1 MLKFKSR
8 YFYITGIIF
17 LIEILIAVF
26 LKKGI
31 IRYYIG
37 DFLVVILIYS
47 FLRSFFNLRVSTT
60 AFMVLAFSYTVEI
73 LQYYNLVEM
82 IGLQDYRL
90 ARIIIG
96 TSFAWIDLIAYT
108 LGILF
113 VWVVEKIIIIRI
125 TPKEARS

>member
-1 MLKFKSR
+1 
-8 YFYITGIIF
+8 
-17 LIEILIAVF
+17 
-26 LKKGI
+26 
-31 IRYYIG
+31 
-37 DFLVVILIYS
+37 
-47 FLRSFFNLRVSTT
+47 
-60 AFMVLAFSYTVEI
+60 MVLAFSYTVEI

-125 TPKEARS
+125 TPREAKS